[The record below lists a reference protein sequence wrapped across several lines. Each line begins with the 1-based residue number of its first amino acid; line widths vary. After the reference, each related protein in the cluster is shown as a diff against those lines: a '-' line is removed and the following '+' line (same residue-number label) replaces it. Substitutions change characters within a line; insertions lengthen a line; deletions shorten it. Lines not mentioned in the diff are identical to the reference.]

1 MFSLISLK
9 LRNTCYS
16 DILNISVPNNVYW
29 AARNN
34 RLESVSKMQNFDSP
48 KSFVKGWDAQAL
60 VFKIWALLKQ
70 DQQRWWM
77 ELPESQGQT
86 FRRKSP
92 SNICIFICRI
102 YRRISNII
110 SQKYFGG
117 YHHPHQIVETGERF
131 KSCED
136 DHEELPPIF
145 WWFPKQV
152 LSSSKLWWWPIA

>member
-9 LRNTCYS
+9 LKNTCYS
-16 DILNISVPNNVYW
+16 DILDIKQIGQIMFI
-29 AARNN
+29 
-34 RLESVSKMQNFDSP
+34 EQHEIIVSKLQNFDSP
-48 KSFVKGWDAQAL
+48 KSFVKGLVAQAL

-117 YHHPHQIVETGERF
+117 YHHHHQIVETGERF

-152 LSSSKLWWWPIA
+152 LWSWWPIP